1 MAPLRLLAWETQQKL
16 GKCNL
21 ITGQEKDYQN
31 SHLTSCTIEAAKI
44 QNHYDVG
51 IIDEIQMIGDLGR
64 GWAWTSAVLGLNANR
79 IHLCGDERA
88 LHLVSQLLKITG
100 DELE

>member
-31 SHLTSCTIEAAKI
+31 SHLTSCTIEAGDFQQI
-44 QNHYDVG
+44 YDVA
-51 IIDEIQMIGDLGR
+51 IID
-64 GWAWTSAVLGLNANR
+64 
-79 IHLCGDERA
+79 
-88 LHLVSQLLKITG
+88 
-100 DELE
+100 